1 MSEMEKDR
9 NTGGHGY
16 YSQEGEISF
25 DAREAFLRCF
35 VIDYITQD
43 VDSFLVV
50 VVSYTRKCSPEFL

>member
-16 YSQEGEISF
+16 HIQRGEISF
-25 DAREAFLRCF
+25 YVREALLRCF

-43 VDSFLVV
+43 GDSFLVV
-50 VVSYTRKCSPEFL
+50 VVSYTGKRLPNLI